1 MFKISIPIPCHEDW
15 GNMTPNEQGR
25 HCSSCAKTVVDFTG
39 MSDEQVKYFFLDK
52 KEERVCGRFH
62 NEQLHRITI
71 ELPADIFHISMPV
84 WKKFLVAVLLAYS
97 ATLFSCDTKL
107 NGSNEKNKGLI
118 ENTVGEMFIEPKYI
132 TDNTT
137 VGDTAILLSMPTC
150 SETVGIT
157 MVKDPEFIKGDIAI
171 EPLPPPVPE
180 VQTIGFSIPII
191 VKDDTPVVK
200 NNYDKVGEVILI
212 KPDTLKKKNLP
223 SADSNKCGTDV
234 YY

>member
-1 MFKISIPIPCHEDW
+1 MFKISIPTPCHEDW
-15 GNMTPNEQGR
+15 SNMTPNEKGR
-25 HCSSCAKTVVDFTG
+25 NCSSCAKTVVDFTG
-39 MSDEQVKYFFLDK
+39 MSDEQVKYFFLNK
-52 KEERVCGRFH
+52 KEERVCGRFR

-71 ELPADIFHISMPV
+71 ELPAHIFHISMPV

-107 NGSNEKNKGLI
+107 NGTDEKHRGKI
-118 ENTVGEMFIEPKYI
+118 ENSLGVMLMEPTKL
-132 TDNTT
+132 TNNTT
-137 VGDTAILLSMPTC
+137 VGDTSILTTIPTC

-171 EPLPPPVPE
+171 APLPPPVPE
-180 VQTIGFSIPII
+180 VHTIGFSIPVI
-191 VKDDTPVVK
+191 VKEDTPVVK

-223 SADSNKCGTDV
+223 KADSNKCGTDV